1 MDSSAARARDLL
13 LVVLVPLFF
22 ATNVVIGRSVADE
35 VGPWTLAF
43 LRWSLALLIVLPF
56 AAGSLRGSLP
66 ALRAQGR
73 VIAALAFLGMFV
85 CGGVVYVALHHT
97 TATNATLIYASANV
111 MILVLEWL
119 FRGRPSGL
127 RELAGTVLAFSGVAI
142 VALRGERLADFTF
155 NPGDLLIAVAALAWA
170 IYAVVLKRPG
180 LTAIPGLAQFAATMA
195 IGALL
200 LLPMTAWEIATGPA
214 LPRSAQ
220 GWLAVAGV
228 ALIPSV
234 GAFFGYQYGVRR
246 FGPATM
252 AMTSYLWT
260 PYGVL
265 LALIF
270 LGETL
275 YAYHLIGLAL
285 IVPGVVLATARWPSS
300 AALPVKPS

>member
-214 LPRSAQ
+214 LPKSAH

-252 AMTSYLWT
+252 AMTS
-260 PYGVL
+260 
-265 LALIF
+265 
-270 LGETL
+270 
-275 YAYHLIGLAL
+275 
-285 IVPGVVLATARWPSS
+285 
-300 AALPVKPS
+300 